1 MSYYHVIARIT
12 TGQGEDYTSGR
23 YNVTFTPGMTT
34 ASLSISINDD
44 NVFEETETFRLVIY
58 DSASLHNDV
67 TLGSP
72 RSAVKAI
79 QDNDS
84 K

>member
-1 MSYYHVIARIT
+1 MLLQN
-12 TGQGEDYTSGR
+12 TGQGKDYTSGP

-34 ASLSISINDD
+34 ASLSIPINDD
-44 NVFEETETFRLVIY
+44 NVFEETEIFRLNIIE
-58 DSASLHNDV
+58 STSLPNDV

-72 RSAVKAI
+72 RSAVIAI
-79 QDNDS
+79 QDNDG